1 MKDLNIES
9 RIFNP
14 WDAKWFVMCE
24 DIFIG
29 GMRLKFRDQVPTF
42 ADLYHL
48 HIHFYNGVI
57 GTEAEVN
64 SLVSPVELFYD
75 NPIGPIAKFIK
86 SPEEVPTPLEAEKDR
101 GVFAMENAQLL
112 LTKDDLI
119 GYAAQFDIELK
130 KSSAISIKSM
140 LVTLEEEA
148 IKKGLLPAK

>member
-75 NPIGPIAKFIK
+75 NPLGPIAKFVK

-130 KSSAISIKSM
+130 KSSAISIKAM